1 MNSSTP
7 EFRHPGKFLAGIQRC
22 LLWAVLGTVWLACRA
37 WAAEKDAWGVELDAG
52 GVGALASP
60 TVRNEGKT
68 GLSAGGLVRYGGNK
82 GWSKGLGYNVL
93 SLQNGHR
100 LRPATFVG
108 DRRWAP
114 WGSWSPYVRA
124 GAGIG
129 TDKEAGSMNRLVVR
143 GGAGVSRA
151 VHPHWEVGLKSELW
165 YSPSSGQT
173 GEDMFLV
180 TAGLT
185 LARSFQTIP
194 RQEPPAKAVEQK
206 KPEKATTPPPPP
218 APGATF
224 PQEGKENKCYPSPLG
239 RGQGEGPGQLPQKV
253 LDAPRKINILFQFDR
268 SDAAGSDLAAKTKEL
283 EGAAKWMLEDAEARA
298 EIHGHADSR
307 GPLGYNIALSRK
319 RAATVRDFMVTHW
332 GIAANRFTIYAHG
345 AKDPAASNATPHGRA
360 KNRRV
365 LVLVIP

>member
-1 MNSSTP
+1 
-7 EFRHPGKFLAGIQRC
+7 
-22 LLWAVLGTVWLACRA
+22 
-37 WAAEKDAWGVELDAG
+37 
-52 GVGALASP
+52 
-60 TVRNEGKT
+60 
-68 GLSAGGLVRYGGNK
+68 
-82 GWSKGLGYNVL
+82 
-93 SLQNGHR
+93 
-100 LRPATFVG
+100 
-108 DRRWAP
+108 
-114 WGSWSPYVRA
+114 
-124 GAGIG
+124 
-129 TDKEAGSMNRLVVR
+129 
-143 GGAGVSRA
+143 
-151 VHPHWEVGLKSELW
+151 
-165 YSPSSGQT
+165 
-173 GEDMFLV
+173 MFLV

-206 KPEKATTPPPPP
+206 KPEKATTPPPHP